1 MPGTGDLAARVRNLF
16 GTVVPLT
23 APPACC
29 PPAARRPT
37 LENRADED
45 STLWDTATTVLN
57 CTVTG
62 VRYGFIPF
70 IVLYAMK
77 KDPRITWGDVISPL
91 PSFDQQQ
98 QQQMM

>member
-1 MPGTGDLAARVRNLF
+1 M
-16 GTVVPLT
+16 
-23 APPACC
+23 
-29 PPAARRPT
+29 
-37 LENRADED
+37 
-45 STLWDTATTVLN
+45 LN

-91 PSFDQQQ
+91 PSFDPQQ

>member
-1 MPGTGDLAARVRNLF
+1 MQTQL
-16 GTVVPLT
+16 TVSPTRPL
-23 APPACC
+23 
-29 PPAARRPT
+29 RRPT
-37 LENRADED
+37 LESRPDEG
-45 STLWDTATTVLN
+45 SAVWETATTILN

-91 PSFDQQQ
+91 PSFDPQQQ